1 MRGYNDDLTMAFAI
15 ACWVRDTAMVVN
27 KKEIEY
33 TKAFMNTMKKVDS
46 TMNTSIPGMRGY
58 VPHKN
63 RDKKKELEQ
72 FSWIYKG

>member
-1 MRGYNDDLTMAFAI
+1 MRRL
-15 ACWVRDTAMVVN
+15 RL
-27 KKEIEY
+27 
-33 TKAFMNTMKKVDS
+33 FMNTMKKVDS

>member
-1 MRGYNDDLTMAFAI
+1 MILEIILGLLAIVFGYTT
-15 ACWVRDTAMVVN
+15 W
-27 KKEIEY
+27 
-33 TKAFMNTMKKVDS
+33 NTMKKVDS